1 LHGNC
6 DPCAKERGG
15 KPPYRVDVSES
26 LQAGKNDLHIEV
38 ANTWVNRLIGDEQL
52 SLDSQWNDWETLS
65 QWPGWFA
72 EKTKTSPWA
81 IHLHFST
88 PLQRE

>member
-1 LHGNC
+1 
-6 DPCAKERGG
+6 
-15 KPPYRVDVSES
+15 VSES

-72 EKTKTSPWA
+72 EKTKRPPGRYTFTSA
-81 IHLHFST
+81 RHYNENS
-88 PLQRE
+88 PLMPCGLLGPVTVQLQE